1 MSLEF
6 FSIIEDENLLENVQ
20 AVGDYMKQR
29 LADLRSRVPVIK
41 ETRGR
46 GCIQSVELAT
56 PARPVVDAA
65 MQRGLLL
72 NSTQDVVLRL
82 LPSFI
87 IQREHVDLMV
97 ETLEQVLRG

>member
-1 MSLEF
+1 
-6 FSIIEDENLLENVQ
+6 
-20 AVGDYMKQR
+20 
-29 LADLRSRVPVIK
+29 VPVIK
-41 ETRGR
+41 ERRGR
-46 GCIQSVELAT
+46 GCIQSVELT
-56 PARPVVDAA
+56 IPARPVVDAA